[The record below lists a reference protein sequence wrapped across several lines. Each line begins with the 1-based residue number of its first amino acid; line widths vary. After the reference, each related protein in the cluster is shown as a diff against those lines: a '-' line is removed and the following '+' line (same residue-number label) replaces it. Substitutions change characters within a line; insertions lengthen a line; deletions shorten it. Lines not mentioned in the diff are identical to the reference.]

1 MFFSPEQKYGRF
13 NKPFQL
19 SNSYCFCTVAV
30 YNLTTCPYV
39 YEKYVPLPF
48 DFE

>member
-1 MFFSPEQKYGRF
+1 MGDLTNILNHRILNCFS
-13 NKPFQL
+13 
-19 SNSYCFCTVAV
+19 AV
-30 YNLTTCPYV
+30 DVHKLTTCPYV